1 MMKSRMRGQSRAGEQ
16 SDDSDLLGGLASGNQ
31 ASLAALYDRYGNAA
45 LGLAFKVCGNRA
57 IAEDIVQEAFLA
69 LWQKPDSFDARRGSA
84 GSFLMGIV
92 HHKAVDAVR
101 REASVH
107 RREENFAAEPQESS
121 EDEVVE
127 AAWVAMRKSKVR
139 AALALLSD
147 VQREALELA
156 YLQGLTYS
164 DVAARLDIPL
174 GTAKTRMRDGMIRMR
189 TLLAQSEVTG
199 SYDS

>member
-1 MMKSRMRGQSRAGEQ
+1 MKSRMRRQSKAEET
-16 SDDSDLLGGLASGNQ
+16 SDDSDLLGGLAAGNQ
-31 ASLAALYDRYGNAA
+31 ESLAALYDRYGNAA

-139 AALALLSD
+139 AALGQLSD

-164 DVAARLDIPL
+164 DVAARLNIPL

>member
-1 MMKSRMRGQSRAGEQ
+1 MKSKMRRPSKVGET
-16 SDDSDLLGGLASGNQ
+16 SEESDLLSGLAAGDQSC
-31 ASLAALYDRYGNAA
+31 LAALYDRYGNAA
-45 LGLAFKVCGNRA
+45 LGLAFKVCGNRT

-69 LWQKPDSFDARRGSA
+69 LWQRPDSFDAKRGSA

-107 RREENFAAEPQESS
+107 RREENFAVDPQESS

-127 AAWVAMRKSKVR
+127 AAWLSMRKTKVLN
-139 AALALLSD
+139 ALRQLSP

-156 YLQGLTYS
+156 YLKGLTYS
-164 DVAARLDIPL
+164 EVAERLNIPL

-189 TLLAQSEVTG
+189 ALLEQSEVTG
-199 SYDS
+199 L

>member
-1 MMKSRMRGQSRAGEQ
+1 MKSRMRKPTEAGAPSDESR
-16 SDDSDLLGGLASGNQ
+16 LLSGLAAGDQ
-31 ASLAALYDRYGNAA
+31 RCLAALYDRYANSA
-45 LGLAFKVCGNRA
+45 LGLAYKVCGSRT

-69 LWQKPDSFDARRGSA
+69 LWQKPDSFDATRGSA

-107 RREENFAAEPQESS
+107 RREENFAAEPQGSS

-127 AAWVAMRKSKVR
+127 AAWISIRRTKVL
-139 AALALLSD
+139 AALRELSQ

-156 YLQGLTYS
+156 YLQGLTYN
-164 DVAARLDIPL
+164 DVAERLNIPL
-174 GTAKTRMRDGMIRMR
+174 GTAKTRMRDGMIRLR
-189 TLLAQSEVTG
+189 ALLAQSEVTG

>member
-1 MMKSRMRGQSRAGEQ
+1 MKGRVRRPSRVGES
-16 SDDSDLLGGLASGNQ
+16 SDDSDLLSGLAAGDQ
-31 ASLAALYDRYGNAA
+31 QSLAALYDRYGNAA

-69 LWQKPDSFDARRGSA
+69 LWQKPGSFDSKRGSA

-101 REASVH
+101 REAALH
-107 RREENFAAEPQESS
+107 RREENFAVEPQESS

-127 AAWVAMRKSKVR
+127 AAWISMRKTKVL
-139 AALALLSD
+139 AALGQLSD

-164 DVAARLDIPL
+164 DVASRLNIPL
-174 GTAKTRMRDGMIRMR
+174 GTAKTRMRDGMIRLR
-189 TLLAQSEVTG
+189 SLLAQSEVTG

>member
-1 MMKSRMRGQSRAGEQ
+1 MKGRVRRPSRVGES
-16 SDDSDLLGGLASGNQ
+16 SDDSDLLSGLAAGDQ
-31 ASLAALYDRYGNAA
+31 QSLAALYDRYGNAA

-69 LWQKPDSFDARRGSA
+69 LWQKPGSFDSKRGSA

-101 REASVH
+101 REAALH
-107 RREENFAAEPQESS
+107 RREESFAVEPQESS

-127 AAWVAMRKSKVR
+127 AAWISMRKTKVL
-139 AALALLSD
+139 AALGQLSD

-164 DVAARLDIPL
+164 DVATRLNIPL
-174 GTAKTRMRDGMIRMR
+174 GTAKTRMRDGMIRLR
-189 TLLAQSEVTG
+189 SLLAQSEVTG

>member
-1 MMKSRMRGQSRAGEQ
+1 MKSRMRRQPRAEEQ
-16 SDDSDLLGGLASGNQ
+16 SDDSDLLGSLACGNQ
-31 ASLAALYDRYGNAA
+31 ESLAALYDRYGNAA

-139 AALALLSD
+139 AALGQLSD

-164 DVAARLDIPL
+164 DVAARLNIPL

>member
-1 MMKSRMRGQSRAGEQ
+1 MKGKMRRPSKVDES
-16 SDDSDLLGGLASGNQ
+16 SDESDLLSGLAAGDQ
-31 ASLAALYDRYGNAA
+31 RSLAALYDRYGNAA

-69 LWQKPDSFDARRGSA
+69 LWQKPDSYDAGRGSA

-101 REASVH
+101 REAAVH
-107 RREENFAAEPQESS
+107 RREENFAVEPQESS

-127 AAWVAMRKSKVR
+127 AAWIAMRKSKVL
-139 AALALLSD
+139 AALRQLSD

-164 DVAARLDIPL
+164 DVAARLNIPL
-174 GTAKTRMRDGMIRMR
+174 GTAKTRMRDGMIRLR

>member
-1 MMKSRMRGQSRAGEQ
+1 MRRPDRIDEP
-16 SDDSDLLGGLASGNQ
+16 SDEADLLSGLAAGDQ
-31 ASLAALYDRYGNAA
+31 RCLAALYDRYGNAA
-45 LGLAFKVCGNRA
+45 LGLAFKVCGNRT

-69 LWQKPDSFDARRGSA
+69 LWQRPDSFDAKRGSA

-107 RREENFAAEPQESS
+107 RREEHFAVDPQQSS

-127 AAWVAMRKSKVR
+127 AAWISLRKAKV
-139 AALALLSD
+139 LAVLRQLSP

-156 YLQGLTYS
+156 YLKGLTYS
-164 DVAARLDIPL
+164 EVAERLNIPL
-174 GTAKTRMRDGMIRMR
+174 GTAKTRMRDGMIRLR
-189 TLLAQSEVTG
+189 ALLEQSEVTG

>member
-1 MMKSRMRGQSRAGEQ
+1 MRRQSKAEEP
-16 SDDSDLLGGLASGNQ
+16 SDDSELLGGLAAGDQ

-84 GSFLMGIV
+84 ASFLMGIV

-127 AAWVAMRKSKVR
+127 AAWVAMRKSKVL
-139 AALALLSD
+139 AALSQLSD
-147 VQREALELA
+147 VQRQALELA

-164 DVAARLDIPL
+164 DVAARLNIPL

>member
-1 MMKSRMRGQSRAGEQ
+1 MRRPSRVDESSGE
-16 SDDSDLLGGLASGNQ
+16 SDLLSGLAAGDQ
-31 ASLAALYDRYGNAA
+31 QSLAALYDRYGNAA

-69 LWQKPDSFDARRGSA
+69 LWQKPDSFDSKRGSA

-101 REASVH
+101 REAAVH
-107 RREENFAAEPQESS
+107 RREENFAVEAQESS
-121 EDEVVE
+121 EDEVVD
-127 AAWVAMRKSKVR
+127 AAWISMRKTKVL
-139 AALALLSD
+139 AALGQLSD

-164 DVAARLDIPL
+164 DVATRLNIPL
-174 GTAKTRMRDGMIRMR
+174 GTAKTRMRDGMIRLR

>member
-1 MMKSRMRGQSRAGEQ
+1 MRSKIRRPTKVEEP
-16 SDDSDLLGGLASGNQ
+16 DESDLLGGLSAGDQQ
-31 ASLAALYDRYGNAA
+31 ALAALYDRYGNAA

-69 LWQKPDSFDARRGSA
+69 LWQKPDSFDATRGSA

-107 RREENFAAEPQESS
+107 RREENFAAEPQGSS

-127 AAWVAMRKSKVR
+127 AAWIAMRKKKVL
-139 AALALLSD
+139 AALRQLSP

-164 DVAARLDIPL
+164 DVAARLNIPL

-189 TLLAQSEVTG
+189 TLLGQSEVTG

>member
-1 MMKSRMRGQSRAGEQ
+1 GDQR
-16 SDDSDLLGGLASGNQ
+16 
-31 ASLAALYDRYGNAA
+31 SLEALYDRYGNAA

-69 LWQKPDSFDARRGSA
+69 LWQRPESFDSTRGSA

-101 REASVH
+101 REAAVH
-107 RREENFAAEPQESS
+107 RREENFAVELQEFS

-127 AAWVAMRKSKVR
+127 AAWVAMRKSKVL
-139 AALALLSD
+139 AALRQLSD

-164 DVAARLDIPL
+164 DVAAKLNIPL
-174 GTAKTRMRDGMIRMR
+174 GTAKTRMRDGMIRLR

-199 SYDS
+199 S

>member
-1 MMKSRMRGQSRAGEQ
+1 MKSRIRRQSKAEET
-16 SDDSDLLGGLASGNQ
+16 SDDSDLLGGLAAGNQ
-31 ASLAALYDRYGNAA
+31 QSLAALYDRYGNAA

-139 AALALLSD
+139 AALGQLSD

-164 DVAARLDIPL
+164 DVAARLNIPL

>member
-1 MMKSRMRGQSRAGEQ
+1 MRSRTGKPSKVVEQ
-16 SDDSDLLGGLASGNQ
+16 FDEAELVGGLAAGDQRCLS
-31 ASLAALYDRYGNAA
+31 ALYDRYGSAA
-45 LGLAFKVCGNRA
+45 LGLAFKICGNRT

-69 LWQKPDSFDARRGSA
+69 LWQRPDRFDAKRGSA
-84 GSFLMGIV
+84 GAFLMGIV

-101 REASVH
+101 REESVH
-107 RREENFAAEPQESS
+107 RREENFAGGAPEFS

-127 AAWVAMRKSKVR
+127 AAWISMRRQKVR
-139 AALALLSD
+139 AALGRLSD

-164 DVAARLDIPL
+164 DVAARLNIPL

-189 TLLAQSEVTG
+189 ALLSQSEGTG

>member
-1 MMKSRMRGQSRAGEQ
+1 MMKSRMRRQSKVEET
-16 SDDSDLLGGLASGNQ
+16 SDDSDLLGGLAAGNQ
-31 ASLAALYDRYGNAA
+31 QSLAALYDRYGNAA

-139 AALALLSD
+139 AALGQLSD

-164 DVAARLDIPL
+164 DVAARLNIPL

>member
-1 MMKSRMRGQSRAGEQ
+1 MMKSRMRRQSKVEET
-16 SDDSDLLGGLASGNQ
+16 SDDSDLLGGLAAGNQ
-31 ASLAALYDRYGNAA
+31 QSLAALYDRYGNAA

-107 RREENFAAEPQESS
+107 RREESFAAEPQESS

-127 AAWVAMRKSKVR
+127 AAWVAMRKSKVL
-139 AALALLSD
+139 AALGQLSD

-164 DVAARLDIPL
+164 DVAARLNIPL